1 MEEIFMERTFLNQ
14 GLSQVIRDVRNE
26 LWGTITDVVRRNSMF
41 KVRVGKQN
49 RITIPDAEAEAL
61 GIEEGD
67 LVQVIVIPLNLPQ
80 SVKNKDKMEKRE

>member
-1 MEEIFMERTFLNQ
+1 MERTFLNQ